1 MEFFVKALAVIA
13 VVATIVICYVDGSLD
28 TPKQKPIHDV
38 IIINQDTNDTLWTFT
53 GDAIVCTTDGHFQDK
68 RHISV
73 SYKVPGESRRN
84 RITFEGNR
92 LLVINN
98 VH

>member
-1 MEFFVKALAVIA
+1 MDVYGKLLAVNAVIA
-13 VVATIVICYVDGSLD
+13 AIIVCCVDGSRN

-38 IIINQDTNDTLWTFT
+38 IIINQDSKDTLWTFT
-53 GDAIVCTTDGHFQDK
+53 GDAVVYTTDGNFQDK

-84 RITFEGNR
+84 SITFEGNR
-92 LLVINN
+92 LLVIDN